1 MKKKVCV
8 LLACIAALSVFGV
21 AFAQNTGDDVLPA
34 TDTAVSTTVT
44 TMPAVPAPEPTE
56 PTASSNTINLNNL
69 AFFDTERENVEMFA
83 ATANGVQMSSIQGT
97 VVYAKDNEVHIDTN
111 LTEFCMM
118 QTGILP
124 YQVGDTVTVWVA
136 FNA

>member
-8 LLACIAALSVFGV
+8 LLACVAMLSAFGV

-34 TDTAVSTTVT
+34 TDTSVSTTTPT
-44 TMPAVPAPEPTE
+44 TPAVPAPEPTNTPE
-56 PTASSNTINLNNL
+56 PPTTFSLDKL

-83 ATANGVQMSSIQGT
+83 ATTSDVQLSSIQGT
-97 VVYAKDNEVHIDTN
+97 VVHAQDNEVHIDTDV
-111 LTEFCMM
+111 TEFCMM

-136 FNA
+136 VKA